1 MQMCRCGE
9 KWRTWTLELQF
20 IKMCRSFGWKS
31 SLSNL
36 FPIWAYEAQNICNE
50 KSVSVFMLPPRMRRH
65 IMYGFI
71 VLYFPM
77 FFLDMVHLQLDII

>member
-1 MQMCRCGE
+1 
-9 KWRTWTLELQF
+9 
-20 IKMCRSFGWKS
+20 
-31 SLSNL
+31 LSNL
-36 FPIWAYEAQNICNE
+36 FSTLAYGAENICNK

-77 FFLDMVHLQLDII
+77 FFPDMVHLQLNII